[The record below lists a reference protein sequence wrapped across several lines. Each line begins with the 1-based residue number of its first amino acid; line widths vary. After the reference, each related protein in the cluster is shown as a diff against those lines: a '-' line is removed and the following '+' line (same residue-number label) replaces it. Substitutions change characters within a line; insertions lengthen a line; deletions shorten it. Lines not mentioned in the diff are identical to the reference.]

1 MTASLH
7 LYQSV
12 LIRNGLTMKCA
23 IRIVNPVATS
33 NIRTLVILYAIK
45 SEQDIGLMMSSTRN
59 LSMCV
64 VDPILLEMTGDFK
77 GCRMTSCC
85 GGGGCGVISWW
96 NIRVTHCCQ
105 FGIGISHEF
114 HNHLFEVFSSI
125 FLEILSI
132 YSFLVM
138 GAFYLHLCLLRELML
153 LSSLTSKRCL
163 ERPWC
168 SRPDLR

>member
-77 GCRMTSCC
+77 GCRMTSCY
-85 GGGGCGVISWW
+85 GGGCCCVIS
-96 NIRVTHCCQ
+96 
-105 FGIGISHEF
+105 
-114 HNHLFEVFSSI
+114 
-125 FLEILSI
+125 
-132 YSFLVM
+132 
-138 GAFYLHLCLLRELML
+138 
-153 LSSLTSKRCL
+153 
-163 ERPWC
+163 
-168 SRPDLR
+168 